1 MAGTPRLICASADLA
16 DSGRGVRFEVE
27 YQGER
32 VAAFAVRY
40 RGAVHGYLN
49 RCRHVPM
56 ELDWSE
62 GHFFDSEGNDL
73 VCSTHGA
80 TYAAASGHCLS
91 GPCNGQSLV
100 QLLLEERD
108 SGVYHIGFAN
118 DR

>member
-16 DSGRGVRFEVE
+16 EAGRGVRFEVD
-27 YQGER
+27 YRGER
-32 VAAFAVRY
+32 VAAFAVRH
-40 RGAVHGYLN
+40 RGEVFGYLN

-62 GHFFDSEGNDL
+62 GQFFDSDGNDL

-80 TYAAASGHCLS
+80 TYEASSGRCVS

-100 QLLLEERD
+100 PLLLDERD
-108 SGVYHIGFAN
+108 SGVYFMGFAN

>member
-1 MAGTPRLICASADLA
+1 VAGAPRLICASADLA

-27 YQGER
+27 YRGER

-40 RGAVHGYLN
+40 RGAVYGYLN
-49 RCRHVPM
+49 RCLHVPM

-62 GHFFDSEGNDL
+62 GQFFDSNGDDL

-80 TYAAASGHCLS
+80 TYAAASGRCLD